1 MSKRKV
7 TDPVTKFTS
16 DLVRT
21 PTSESGLGRVPNSQ
35 TYFKRNYVDA
45 VKIITPDIYF
55 ADDIALSGTEV
66 PAVSQLINSHIL
78 AADATGVM
86 YVSALDTVDYLSSID
101 QISGLSKYFVKQN
114 NLTWIASKDFE
125 EDILVKLGKTYS
137 SFDSSAAFINYLSGT
152 FLPTIVLQQGNSLA
166 SNDLADNT
174 ASAFDNTSSGTHKY
188 LIDKLSWLYFL
199 NTSDA
204 AGASVRPATYTTSAE
219 VATLMAHKLWSGDVI
234 ALNDALQVFEKYLWS
249 NYSSFSSIDER
260 ILPNKYRASGTG
272 LWTSSTQ
279 QRDRLDTLV
288 DVVYSP
294 HYFNDI
300 DKKVESAFNDYI
312 DVTSLLTDTESAGP
326 FSRLLEAFSFSF
338 ADRSGEA
345 KELETL
351 VDIDSCPD
359 EYLPYLADLIGWTL
373 IGPDASRHRNQLRQ
387 AVAIYKAKGTKR
399 SVQGMV
405 DTVFGSPSA
414 FNVTSGTLFDLWESY
429 IPNLLFYTLTT
440 SSTLTNNGLETFTKQ
455 TAQNL
460 GIDRYSATDL
470 DKNVRLAVDRIMW
483 ELINEF
489 PNNFI
494 FANKIFPRV
503 KFFYANAPELEY
515 KGDWVRDESG
525 KYYTGTV
532 AKSTSFEIVPTQ
544 DPDFIF
550 KYRDRVM
557 PIPPWEDI
565 KYYSNCEISLGLLN
579 AIKKKLLCFGVDEY
593 SAQRVF
599 SYIKDNTVAN
609 EDSNFYRNSFLFF
622 TTLEKSPFNY
632 EDIVNVK
639 RPQGNELIKY
649 LPYWSSKSSHFKIVL
664 TASSFD
670 FASNSRDKDSKYAL
684 AKVKTLVNTVA
695 PAHSIPDIILDVSS
709 VEDFNLSL
717 SAVSTQTAQMGLSS
731 VAASGSS
738 GTILTNFAVSA
749 VNPRNTSVL
758 PAAMQTVFRRED
770 ADSLSD
776 PLFGS
781 GTADIYFSSAP
792 RNAVR
797 RKNYKYLMDGE
808 NIDLRDGD
816 GAAGYQWLYR
826 ATQLPSFYST
836 GANLLTSGIFSLGFI
851 PSSLSFVPVALVR
864 DPNNFGNLIDRVNI
878 DPVWHKCQAY
888 NSSDSFYQIEV
899 SNTFPFRGL
908 SGVDSS
914 STSSFFDGRGALSE
928 LQALQCRVKETSVFQ
943 EASSIVSGYFNV
955 DGTVNT
961 VWPSSSVK
969 IQPTTLSSWYVDA
982 SKDVVNSIANQLH
995 ENTSSVDNVDYMRD
1009 FKFGSTFHRFYRQW
1023 LENYTRVAINFNKKY
1038 TGADDIISHT
1048 YGPYVFNSDFEITAS
1063 SVDVV
1068 APTLVASTVGSIID
1082 IGFNMGAGVL
1092 SLTNDF
1098 GITNEVASDAS
1109 SMYVWWPEIRN
1120 DTLLSGVEFVD
1131 TSNPYTAP
1139 NGIAPLIGTPPTF
1152 GLLKLSN
1159 LEKDLKNN
1167 NKLPLWAQPSV
1178 LQDNLIIRY
1187 GRSNHNSF
1195 PRLRYKIEPDS
1206 ARPDIKN
1213 FLVPDCE
1220 YELAIKACNIN
1231 PLSQAVGGQT
1241 IKAWIHTEPISY
1253 TYKLPNGSYTTETSV
1268 WSFFN
1273 GQWIRTKLSDINE
1286 DTSFMGVISRSPG
1299 KQFELRSIASINIEG
1314 AAESG
1319 TQRSV
1324 ISNEVIT
1331 PYEDLN
1337 PRIGCVEE
1345 SSEES
1350 EEENQ
1355 PVLWG
1360 SAQIY
1365 ETLSINFNTHN
1376 SDVSQQVIQK
1386 IHTKDRKYYIEIFLE
1401 EVDSKSFVLFDTISM
1416 YNKTFK
1422 EKASVPTEYN
1432 KYELNKKEL
1441 KACFDYFTSLA
1452 KSRLASR
1459 DAFVTSGN
1467 MEVSGGGRLSYR
1479 DNVYRDIYALSGDGG
1494 FGQVSSLIIRG
1505 N

>member
-1 MSKRKV
+1 
-7 TDPVTKFTS
+7 
-16 DLVRT
+16 
-21 PTSESGLGRVPNSQ
+21 
-35 TYFKRNYVDA
+35 
-45 VKIITPDIYF
+45 
-55 ADDIALSGTEV
+55 
-66 PAVSQLINSHIL
+66 
-78 AADATGVM
+78 
-86 YVSALDTVDYLSSID
+86 
-101 QISGLSKYFVKQN
+101 
-114 NLTWIASKDFE
+114 
-125 EDILVKLGKTYS
+125 
-137 SFDSSAAFINYLSGT
+137 
-152 FLPTIVLQQGNSLA
+152 
-166 SNDLADNT
+166 
-174 ASAFDNTSSGTHKY
+174 
-188 LIDKLSWLYFL
+188 
-199 NTSDA
+199 
-204 AGASVRPATYTTSAE
+204 
-219 VATLMAHKLWSGDVI
+219 
-234 ALNDALQVFEKYLWS
+234 
-249 NYSSFSSIDER
+249 
-260 ILPNKYRASGTG
+260 
-272 LWTSSTQ
+272 
-279 QRDRLDTLV
+279 
-288 DVVYSP
+288 
-294 HYFNDI
+294 
-300 DKKVESAFNDYI
+300 
-312 DVTSLLTDTESAGP
+312 
-326 FSRLLEAFSFSF
+326 
-338 ADRSGEA
+338 
-345 KELETL
+345 
-351 VDIDSCPD
+351 
-359 EYLPYLADLIGWTL
+359 
-373 IGPDASRHRNQLRQ
+373 
-387 AVAIYKAKGTKR
+387 
-399 SVQGMV
+399 
-405 DTVFGSPSA
+405 
-414 FNVTSGTLFDLWESY
+414 
-429 IPNLLFYTLTT
+429 
-440 SSTLTNNGLETFTKQ
+440 
-455 TAQNL
+455 
-460 GIDRYSATDL
+460 
-470 DKNVRLAVDRIMW
+470 
-483 ELINEF
+483 
-489 PNNFI
+489 
-494 FANKIFPRV
+494 
-503 KFFYANAPELEY
+503 
-515 KGDWVRDESG
+515 
-525 KYYTGTV
+525 
-532 AKSTSFEIVPTQ
+532 
-544 DPDFIF
+544 
-550 KYRDRVM
+550 
-557 PIPPWEDI
+557 
-565 KYYSNCEISLGLLN
+565 
-579 AIKKKLLCFGVDEY
+579 
-593 SAQRVF
+593 
-599 SYIKDNTVAN
+599 
-609 EDSNFYRNSFLFF
+609 
-622 TTLEKSPFNY
+622 
-632 EDIVNVK
+632 
-639 RPQGNELIKY
+639 
-649 LPYWSSKSSHFKIVL
+649 
-664 TASSFD
+664 
-670 FASNSRDKDSKYAL
+670 
-684 AKVKTLVNTVA
+684 
-695 PAHSIPDIILDVSS
+695 
-709 VEDFNLSL
+709 
-717 SAVSTQTAQMGLSS
+717 
-731 VAASGSS
+731 
-738 GTILTNFAVSA
+738 
-749 VNPRNTSVL
+749 
-758 PAAMQTVFRRED
+758 
-770 ADSLSD
+770 
-776 PLFGS
+776 
-781 GTADIYFSSAP
+781 
-792 RNAVR
+792 
-797 RKNYKYLMDGE
+797 
-808 NIDLRDGD
+808 
-816 GAAGYQWLYR
+816 
-826 ATQLPSFYST
+826 
-836 GANLLTSGIFSLGFI
+836 
-851 PSSLSFVPVALVR
+851 
-864 DPNNFGNLIDRVNI
+864 
-878 DPVWHKCQAY
+878 
-888 NSSDSFYQIEV
+888 
-899 SNTFPFRGL
+899 
-908 SGVDSS
+908 
-914 STSSFFDGRGALSE
+914 
-928 LQALQCRVKETSVFQ
+928 
-943 EASSIVSGYFNV
+943 
-955 DGTVNT
+955 
-961 VWPSSSVK
+961 
-969 IQPTTLSSWYVDA
+969 
-982 SKDVVNSIANQLH
+982 
-995 ENTSSVDNVDYMRD
+995 
-1009 FKFGSTFHRFYRQW
+1009 
-1023 LENYTRVAINFNKKY
+1023 VAINFNKKY

-1187 GRSNHNSF
+1187 GRNNLNSF

-1231 PLSQAVGGQT
+1231 PNAQAVGGQT

-1286 DTSFMGVISRSPG
+1286 DTSFMRVISRSPG
-1299 KQFELRSIASINIEG
+1299 KQFELRSIASINLDG

-1345 SSEES
+1345 SSEEI